1 MTAPRRS
8 SWRLAEG
15 ERIAPGLLA
24 LGRLGGG
31 HAYEAY
37 LAWSEHLHAHVVA
50 KVVRPDQV
58 DDPRTLR
65 GLAREMAMLRRLAH
79 PVVVRSFGGQAGG
92 DRPHVVL
99 EHLDGPRLSS
109 LLRRHGPLPL
119 EQLLPLALQLCSA
132 LHYLAAEQ
140 VVHLDVKPSNI
151 IMAASPRL
159 IDFSIAR
166 TASDAAALDHVVG
179 TDDYLAPEQCDPPV
193 TGHPG
198 PPADVWGLGVTL
210 YEACS
215 GRLPFQR
222 VEVRG
227 AHRHVQHWPQLHDE
241 PAPLPRSVPAAV
253 AAPVR
258 ACLDRDPARRP
269 TAAELAGALEP
280 LVAALPRPV
289 LGGVRLRR

>member
-1 MTAPRRS
+1 VRTADVTAPRRS

-15 ERIAPGLLA
+15 EPIAPGLLA

-31 HAYEAY
+31 RAYEAY
-37 LAWSEHLHAHVVA
+37 LTWSERPHAHVVA

-58 DDPRTLR
+58 ADPHTRR
-65 GLAREMAMLRRLAH
+65 GLAREMAMLHRLAH
-79 PVVVRSFGGQAGG
+79 PVVVRALCIST
-92 DRPHVVL
+92 
-99 EHLDGPRLSS
+99 SS
-109 LLRRHGPLPL
+109 
-119 EQLLPLALQLCSA
+119 
-132 LHYLAAEQ
+132 
-140 VVHLDVKPSNI
+140 
-151 IMAASPRL
+151 
-159 IDFSIAR
+159 
-166 TASDAAALDHVVG
+166 
-179 TDDYLAPEQCDPPV
+179 
-193 TGHPG
+193 PG
-198 PPADVWGLGVTL
+198 PPADVWGLAVTL

-215 GRLPFQR
+215 GRLPFER
-222 VEVRG
+222 VEGRG